1 MEIVA
6 ECGVN
11 WRTKEEAFEMIKQ
24 SKISGASHSKFQIF
38 NEETI
43 KDSPLKK
50 ELTPLILTIEDVQEL
65 YEYGKEIGQSVFFTP
80 MFLEAVYW
88 LEEIGATEI
97 IKIRHFDRYE
107 YQIIEKASKTAKR
120 VIMSVD
126 KRYRMSPDLTLN
138 DILKIDFLLCVPKYP
153 AEDKDYSFKCMD
165 FDFFA
170 GISDH
175 TKGLNVAKRMLE
187 CRGRVLEKHVMLSGT
202 HPVEEKWSVT
212 FEELKELNPHNH
224 YRIMNSSSP
233 GKTEDGEGEK
243 GGRC

>member
-1 MEIVA
+1 MTEIVA

-11 WRTKEEAFEMIKQ
+11 WRTKEEAFAMVKQ
-24 SKISGASHSKFQIF
+24 CKACGISHAKFQIF

-80 MFLEAVYW
+80 MFLEAVFW

-107 YQIIEKASKTAKR
+107 YSIIEKALKTAKR

-138 DILKIDFLLCVPKYP
+138 NILKIDFLLCVPKYP
-153 AEDKDYSFKCMD
+153 AEDKDYNFKCMD

-170 GISDH
+170 GVSDH
-175 TKGLNVAKRMLE
+175 TKGLNVAKRVLE

-202 HPVEEKWSVT
+202 HPIEELWSVT
-212 FEELKELNPHNH
+212 FQELKELNPHNH
-224 YRIMNSSSP
+224 YPIMNSYSP
-233 GKTEDGEGEK
+233 EKNEEGEGGDE
-243 GGRC
+243 C